1 MRRILHR
8 STFSPWYCSQA
19 NWSLSPWLPR
29 QRHDHQTNQRFN
41 LDCYADADF
50 ADLFS
55 TSNPDDPKSV
65 KSRSGYVITLG
76 QIPVSWGSKLQ
87 SETALSTMEAEYIS
101 LSQAL
106 RVLLPLRIALDEVST
121 FLHL

>member
-1 MRRILHR
+1 M
-8 STFSPWYCSQA
+8 
-19 NWSLSPWLPR
+19 
-29 QRHDHQTNQRFN
+29 
-41 LDCYADADF
+41 
-50 ADLFS
+50 
-55 TSNPDDPKSV
+55 
-65 KSRSGYVITLG
+65 ITLG